1 MYSTAEG
8 EGHTCADAQ
17 RPHIG
22 ERQQFPQRT
31 DQSALQ
37 PYSKLALSMIN
48 AWPAG
53 AKRTVKDILTSLS
66 LPQMVV
72 GSPET
77 IASRLLDYQSAG
89 VDGVQ
94 IMNALMPESYHDFF
108 DHVVPVLQDKG
119 LMQTE
124 YHPGTLREKLF
135 ETPTADIGD
144 RHPAYGYRGMFCGG

>member
-1 MYSTAEG
+1 MRLDF
-8 EGHTCADAQ
+8 DAATPLEEFLDEIPGI
-17 RPHIG
+17 RG
-22 ERQQFPQRT
+22 AF
-31 DQSALQ
+31 
-37 PYSKLALSMIN
+37 LSMIN

-53 AKRTVKDILTSLS
+53 SKPTVKDFLTSLS

-94 IMNALMPESYHDFF
+94 VMNAIMPENYHDFF
-108 DHVVPVLQDKG
+108 EHVVPALQEKG
-119 LMQTE
+119 LMQTD

-135 ETPTADIGD
+135 ETPTGD
-144 RHPAYGYRGMFCGG
+144 VSKRHPAHSYRGMSCDG